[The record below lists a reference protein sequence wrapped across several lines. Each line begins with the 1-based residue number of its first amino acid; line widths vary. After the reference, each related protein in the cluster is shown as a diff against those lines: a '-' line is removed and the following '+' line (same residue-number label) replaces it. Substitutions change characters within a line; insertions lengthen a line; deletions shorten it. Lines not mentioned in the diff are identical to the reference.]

1 MAPTTL
7 PAAENYRPP
16 GNSLLKL
23 TLYLAIVFLSS
34 TALSGNAATET
45 ASYLKSVAI
54 TDAAGTNV
62 PPTAVIAYSNT
73 GDLYTF
79 DASQSSDTDGSIVS
93 YKWKF
98 GTDALGEGMQSSYKV
113 VASPT
118 QVTLTVTDSKGGVA
132 ITQTEITS
140 IAPFEKIVDDADT
153 TAFKTVGTW
162 TQSKSTAGYYG
173 VGYKTTPAGTGS
185 STATWTL
192 TLPSSGTYQVFCYYT
207 ASSNRASNA
216 PYILKNNGT
225 EIARVAVNQEINGKI
240 FFPIGSYA
248 LTKGTLEIILTDGG
262 NEYTIA
268 DAVKIALVP

>member
-1 MAPTTL
+1 MVPNTL
-7 PAAENYRPP
+7 PAAENNRPP

-23 TLYLAIVFLSS
+23 TFYLAILFLSS
-34 TALSGNAATET
+34 AALNGNAAT
-45 ASYLKSVAI
+45 APPGYLKSVAI
-54 TDAAGTNV
+54 TDAAGTNA
-62 PPTAVIAYSNT
+62 PPTAVISYSNA

-98 GTDALGEGMQSSYKV
+98 GTDALVEGMQSSYKV

-118 QVTLTVTDSKGGVA
+118 LVTLTVTDSKGGVA

-140 IAPFEKIVDDADT
+140 MAPFETIVDDADT
-153 TAFKTVGTW
+153 AAFKTSGSW
-162 TQSKSTAGYYG
+162 TQATHAAGYYG
-173 VGYKTTPAGTGS
+173 VGYKSIPAGTGS

-192 TLPSSGTYQVFCYYT
+192 TLPTSGTYQVFCYYT

-216 PYILKNNGT
+216 PYILKNNGE
-225 EIARVAVNQEINGKI
+225 EIARVAVNQEINGRI

-262 NEYTIA
+262 NEYAIA
-268 DAVKIALVP
+268 DAVKIAYVP